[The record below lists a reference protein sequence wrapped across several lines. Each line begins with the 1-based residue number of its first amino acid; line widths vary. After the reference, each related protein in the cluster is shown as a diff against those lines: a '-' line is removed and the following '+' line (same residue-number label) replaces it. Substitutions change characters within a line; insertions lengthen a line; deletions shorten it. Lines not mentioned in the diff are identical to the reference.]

1 MSARHQLTGLL
12 TAALA
17 SAAFL
22 APVAVPAAAAAPVT
36 GVRAALSGLTCD
48 DFREGTHVGV
58 ARCTNHTQDWWEF
71 RAVITCGW
79 AADVKGSWETL
90 PPGATKES
98 RGQCGGGSGVG
109 AIGTDKRNL
118 ST

>member
-1 MSARHQLTGLL
+1 MAGECADQSVGGD
-12 TAALA
+12 
-17 SAAFL
+17 
-22 APVAVPAAAAAPVT
+22 VPE
-36 GVRAALSGLTCD
+36 GD

-79 AADVKGSWETL
+79 SADVKGSWETL

-98 RGQCGGGSGVG
+98 RGQCSGGSGVG

-118 ST
+118 SQ